1 MLWPFPPHKK
11 ATLDVSEAKTTSDER
26 AGDRAGGQRLIVNGS
41 PHVVVAQTLADLI
54 AELGYGTQRVATAR
68 NGEFVAE
75 RLRADTRIE
84 NDDRIEIVAPRQG
97 G

>member
-11 ATLDVSEAKTTSDER
+11 ATLDVSEAKTTSDE
-26 AGDRAGGQRLIVNGS
+26 RAGGQRLIVNGS